1 MEIFVQD
8 RPQEWEGGLVGFRP
22 SRVEAQLNFVEYMVI
37 LQHRLSW
44 QSLVPILESRA
55 AVASFCVE
63 IQKQLGCHYSAPPM
77 PIEINLSA
85 PDPVAQ
91 MTRAGSSMEDLMNTA
106 KQFDSK
112 KED

>member
-1 MEIFVQD
+1 
-8 RPQEWEGGLVGFRP
+8 
-22 SRVEAQLNFVEYMVI
+22 
-37 LQHRLSW
+37 
-44 QSLVPILESRA
+44 
-55 AVASFCVE
+55 
-63 IQKQLGCHYSAPPM
+63 M